1 MENTL
6 YTETEAA
13 KFLAISTSTLQ
24 KSRTK
29 SSTAIENGLLP
40 PFVKLRGSVRYTK
53 QDLNEFVSNLTR
65 RGAGDKPVPQ
75 KSKIVM
81 KEVKK
86 TPELNI
92 VEESEFTDS
101 LKGMCNFLK

>member
-1 MENTL
+1 MENLL

-13 KFLAISTSTLQ
+13 KLLAISTSTLQ

-40 PFVKLRGSVRYTK
+40 PFVKLRGSVRYAK

-65 RGAGDKPVPQ
+65 RGAGEKPMLE
-75 KSKIVM
+75 KSKSTV
-81 KEVKK
+81 KEVKN
-86 TPELNI
+86 TQELNI
-92 VEESEFTDS
+92 FEEPEISGN
-101 LKGMCNFLK
+101 LKGMYSFLN